1 MPLQRHSSHSG
12 SGWLLAPT
20 ASMPPP
26 PPPQLPESMEEGQAA
41 CDAAL
46 HRCRN
51 GLALGRCGRGLAF
64 FLIEEQLICN
74 N

>member
-26 PPPQLPESMEEGQAA
+26 PPPSCQRAWRRVRLPAMQLCTAVGMAWLWAA
-41 CDAAL
+41 VGGAWL
-46 HRCRN
+46 
-51 GLALGRCGRGLAF
+51 F
-64 FLIEEQLICN
+64 F
-74 N
+74 

>member
-12 SGWLLAPT
+12 SGWLHAPT

-26 PPPQLPESMEEGQAA
+26 LPPAAREHGGRRVRLPA
-41 CDAAL
+41 CSSAPL
-46 HRCRN
+46 H

-64 FLIEEQLICN
+64 FF
-74 N
+74 